1 MSEFIE
7 SEQAR
12 RTMIARHMEISRN
25 STKIIRNPNLVFFV
39 VFLNIDLP
47 KNYTLS
53 FEFTYDLSKVYALL
67 LEVLGLKNNTGS
79 NTTNS

>member
-1 MSEFIE
+1 
-7 SEQAR
+7 
-12 RTMIARHMEISRN
+12 MIARHMEISRN

-53 FEFTYDLSKVYALL
+53 FEFAYDLSKRRF
-67 LEVLGLKNNTGS
+67 
-79 NTTNS
+79 